1 MSPRAALESVADRV
15 WSGIVWVIAFFSLA
29 LLIVPSLIIV
39 VISLD
44 TRSFIGFPPAGLTL
58 DWYSAVLANRTIMSA
73 AGVSLQV
80 ALLVTGLAVALGV
93 PAAYALVRTTSPLKA
108 AASTFATLPLMTPG
122 VVIGLALLFTG
133 SYFGFYS
140 SIGLLVC
147 GLLVFCAPMVLRVVS
162 GRASAL
168 DPSLEEASANLGA
181 TEGQTFRLVTLPQ
194 LATAIVAAAA
204 LVFIE
209 AFDNIAI
216 ALFTAPVRG
225 RPLSVEL
232 YSLVQFDATPLVAA
246 IASAEILLA
255 FVVVGVV
262 SWAVGLEKIA
272 R

>member
-1 MSPRAALESVADRV
+1 VSLRAVLGTIADRAWWALV
-15 WSGIVWVIAFFSLA
+15 WLLALFSLA
-29 LLIVPSLIIV
+29 LLIVPSLIILA
-39 VISLD
+39 ISLD

-58 DWYSAVLANRTIMSA
+58 DWYSAMFANRTIMSA

-80 ALLVTGLAVALGV
+80 ALLVTGLALALGV
-93 PAAYALVRTTSPLKA
+93 PAAYALVRAASPLKA

-133 SYFGFYS
+133 SYLGFYS

-147 GLLVFCAPMVLRVVS
+147 GLLVFCAPMVIRVVS
-162 GRASAL
+162 GRAAAL

-181 TEGQTFRLVTLPQ
+181 SPGQTFRLVTLPQ

-262 SWAVGLEKIA
+262 SWAVGLERIA